1 MRNLSLRTPI
11 TSILSLICS
20 TATAAIFSLSWY
32 NFSSSSVPFMIFSV
46 ATPSLLSVKTSESA
60 STESFSK
67 VRVSPSLICNTFC
80 PLIPLA
86 SSNFGYTMYSVKGAQ
101 FTFTKIIAQRKDI
114 Q

>member
-11 TSILSLICS
+11 TAIVSSISS

-32 NFSSSSVPFMIFSV
+32 KFCSSSVPFMIVSTE
-46 ATPSLLSVKTSESA
+46 TPSLFSVKTSESA

-67 VRVSPSLICNTFC
+67 LRVRPSLMFNNFV

-86 SSNFGYTMYSVKGAQ
+86 SSNFGYTMCSGEGAQ
-101 FTFTKIIAQRKDI
+101 FTFK
-114 Q
+114 